1 MRNCWSLKLS
11 DVGVFFFLLSASAT
25 AQFSE
30 PEGPLVSAPATSPY
44 LFPIEP
50 GKTAMLTGTM
60 GELRNTH
67 FHGGLDIN
75 THTIGYPVRASND
88 GYIIRATATTNGYG
102 NVLLIKHP
110 DGNTTLYAHLNEFLG
125 PIGSHIREERYR
137 RRQSEI
143 DLNFLPNQF
152 PVRRGDIIAYSGNT
166 GSSGGPHL
174 HFELR
179 NADNEAINPLTAGFN
194 EVVDHLPPTVQ
205 KIALRTLTPA
215 SRVNDQF
222 GRFEFYVVKK
232 GNDYELPQP
241 ILAAGTIGLEV
252 LAHDRQENS
261 RFKFGI
267 NLIEV
272 YAGGKKVFVQTIDRI
287 RFTENRNILVLMDYR
302 TLELKGQR
310 YNKLYLD
317 EGNRLPYYEGT
328 LANRGITVEGERTPI
343 EIKLIDYFGNTSVIR
358 LTLQASP
365 LAANAWLLE
374 NTIMPVQAEVYENT
388 LKVTVRHCEG
398 ADSVVTVYSRGRAHT
413 ASPQYASKAARV
425 YLIDLKKN
433 VPDSIRS
440 CQETWVSGWVDKIPS
455 GTEYKYYSEQV
466 EVEFPK
472 DALYDTTLLKL
483 RIDSIKGKEVVAIG
497 SPAVPLQ
504 VPLKVIYKPS
514 DPAFVPERNAGMY
527 RKEGAG
533 YAYLGN
539 NWKNGRFQFTT
550 LSFGEFVVLTDS
562 LPPVIKPISLNGAV
576 ARLRIRDDLSGISYF
591 EANLNGQW
599 LLMNYDYKSGVLYS
613 ERLDRTQP
621 LKGDFELKV
630 VDQAGNESI
639 FKQKIL

>member
-1 MRNCWSLKLS
+1 MKLS
-11 DVGVFFFLLSASAT
+11 DVGVFLFLLSSSAI

-30 PEGPLVSAPATSPY
+30 PEGPLVIPAAGSPY

-88 GYIIRATATTNGYG
+88 GYIARATATTNGYG

-110 DGNTTLYAHLNEFLG
+110 DGYTTLYAHLNEFLG
-125 PIGSHIREERYR
+125 PVGTHIREERYR

-143 DLNFLPNQF
+143 DLTFSPNQF
-152 PVRRGDIIAYSGNT
+152 PVSRGDIIAFSGNT

-179 NADNEAINPLTAGFN
+179 NADNEAINPLTAGFS
-194 EVVDHLPPTVQ
+194 EVVDHIPPTVQ
-205 KIALRTLTPA
+205 KIALRTMNPS

-232 GNDYELPQP
+232 GADYELPQP
-241 ILAAGTIGLEV
+241 ILASGTIGLEV

-272 YAGGKKVFVQTIDRI
+272 YAGEKKIFVQTIDRI
-287 RFTENRNILVLMDYR
+287 KFSENRNILVLMDYR

-310 YNKLYLD
+310 YNKLYID
-317 EGNRLPYYEGT
+317 EGNRLPYYKGSLADGGIT
-328 LANRGITVEGERTPI
+328 LAGELTPI
-343 EIKLIDYFGNTSVIR
+343 EIRLSDYFGNTSVIR
-358 LTLQASP
+358 LSLQASAP
-365 LAANAWLLE
+365 TPTPFLLE
-374 NTIMPVQAEVYENT
+374 NTAKPMLVETYENT
-388 LKVTVRHCEG
+388 LKVTVRKCESI
-398 ADSVVTVYSRGRAHT
+398 ADSTIAVFSRGSAQKL
-413 ASPQYASKAARV
+413 SPSYGSSTARV
-425 YLIDLKKN
+425 YLVDLRTN
-433 VPDSIRS
+433 IPDSIVS
-440 CQETWVSGWVDKIPS
+440 CQETWVSDWVDKIPS
-455 GTEYKYYSEQV
+455 NTEYKYYSEQL
-466 EVEFPK
+466 EVEFQNG
-472 DALYDTTLLKL
+472 ALYDTMMLKL
-483 RIDSIKGKEVVAIG
+483 RMDSVKGKEVFIIG
-497 SPAVPLQ
+497 SGIVPLQ
-504 VPLKVIYKPS
+504 LPLKVTYKPS
-514 DPAFVPERNAGMY
+514 NPAFVPERNAGLY
-527 RKEGAG
+527 RKEGSG

-550 LSFGEFVVLTDS
+550 LSFGEFVVLADS
-562 LPPVIKPISLNGAV
+562 LPPSIKPISLNGAV

-591 EANLNGQW
+591 EANINGQW
-599 LLMNYDYKSGVLYS
+599 LLMNYDYKTGVLYS
-613 ERLDRTQP
+613 ERLDKAKP
-621 LKGDFELKV
+621 LQGDFELKV
-630 VDQAGNESI
+630 VDQAGNQAI